1 MLYIGM
7 DLGQKHDHTAIA
19 IIQRAAP
26 HAGPHLLVRYLERLP
41 LGIPYPLIVERI
53 AEIVSHCRQC
63 HLIVDATGV
72 GEPVVDSLR
81 RAGLACEI
89 SAVTITSGQ
98 RESRSGSH
106 YCVPKQDLIAG
117 VQLAMEQNE
126 LRLAQS
132 LPDAGALFR
141 ELLSVRVQSGFGK
154 IRIGADGYGEHDDLV
169 IALALACWRAR
180 RRQNPL
186 PVGP

>member
-1 MLYIGM
+1 MN
-7 DLGQKHDHTAIA
+7 
-19 IIQRAAP
+19 
-26 HAGPHLLVRYLERLP
+26 
-41 LGIPYPLIVERI
+41 
-53 AEIVSHCRQC
+53 
-63 HLIVDATGV
+63 
-72 GEPVVDSLR
+72 SLR

-89 SAVTITSGQ
+89 SAVTITAGQ
-98 RESRSGSH
+98 RESRTGSH

-117 VQLAMEQNE
+117 LQLAMEQDE
-126 LRLAQS
+126 LRVARS
-132 LPDAGALFR
+132 LPDAVALIR

-154 IRIGADGYGEHDDLV
+154 LRIGADGYGEHDDLV